1 MASAARH
8 AAGAGRFDDFVT
20 LARDGAQHYLRQGS
34 TFQSLRLADE
44 ALREAPEDPTLLA
57 VAAESAW
64 LISLYEEAISYT
76 DRWVDVARVTG
87 DPEEEASALRW
98 RLRLHH
104 DMGHP
109 ERVELDRDR
118 LADLIGVLPPGGRR
132 ARAMAAMAQSH
143 MLQDHRDL
151 AVEWADRAIAAAQEI
166 GDLSVLAQARI
177 ERGSAL
183 NAGQDGDDRELRA
196 AIDEAE
202 ALGEWVLVTRGLN
215 NQFEAV
221 PVFTPEGRALV
232 ERFRRAAGRAG
243 FDSMSHAI
251 AAFREGEIAFGDGD
265 LRAARR
271 AKERGEEWWLRCGQE
286 ADWLSVLEFDLAFE
300 EGRAGDARIA
310 IDRLELSKHHGN
322 ASWRARTELQ
332 LAWLQDDADAVRWWF
347 GEYVTSELP
356 SNLYFLPDV
365 LVVVDLALDGGVEAP
380 TVRTGIEAALDGHP
394 SVERVS
400 FVLDGLLWAAEG
412 ASAQAAE
419 RLDVVL
425 ADPDPTLPGAVLGHL
440 RTRRAQ
446 ALLAMGD
453 RSGARDELHRALDV
467 ELARWPGWRRDR
479 AAALLARVE
488 GGVPAPEGELTARE
502 REVAALLS
510 EGLTNGELGRRLYI
524 SPKTVAV
531 HVSNILT
538 KLHLSNRAEIAAWAV
553 RSGVVQDT

>member
-1 MASAARH
+1 
-8 AAGAGRFDDFVT
+8 
-20 LARDGAQHYLRQGS
+20 
-34 TFQSLRLADE
+34 
-44 ALREAPEDPTLLA
+44 
-57 VAAESAW
+57 
-64 LISLYEEAISYT
+64 
-76 DRWVDVARVTG
+76 
-87 DPEEEASALRW
+87 
-98 RLRLHH
+98 
-104 DMGHP
+104 
-109 ERVELDRDR
+109 
-118 LADLIGVLPPGGRR
+118 
-132 ARAMAAMAQSH
+132 
-143 MLQDHRDL
+143 
-151 AVEWADRAIAAAQEI
+151 
-166 GDLSVLAQARI
+166 
-177 ERGSAL
+177 
-183 NAGQDGDDRELRA
+183 
-196 AIDEAE
+196 
-202 ALGEWVLVTRGLN
+202 VTRGLN
-215 NQFEAV
+215 NLFEAV

-232 ERFRRAAGRAG
+232 DRFRRAAGRAG

-332 LAWLQDDADAVRWWF
+332 LAWLQGDADAVRWWF

-365 LVVVDLALDGGVEAP
+365 LVVVDLALDGGVDAA
-380 TVRTGIEAALDGHP
+380 TVRRGIEAALDGHP
-394 SVERVS
+394 SADRVT

-412 ASAQAAE
+412 VPAQGAE
-419 RLDVVL
+419 RIGEVL
-425 ADPDPTLPGAVLGHL
+425 RDPDPTLPRAVLGHV

-446 ALLAMGD
+446 ALLAAGD
-453 RSGARDELHRALDV
+453 RVTARAELRRALDV

-488 GGVPAPEGELTARE
+488 GGVTAPEGELTARE

-510 EGLTNGELGRRLYI
+510 QGLTNGELGRRLYI

-553 RSGVVQDT
+553 RTGVVQDA